1 MFIPLKNIRLA
12 RTRFAALIALGLII
26 MLASI
31 NARLTVGAMAQEQ
44 EMAVTASFSAEAPI
58 KPDQRIE
65 FTLNRPLTNKEGR
78 LAVLLGETDITRLLI
93 AAETKLTYIPK
104 AVALPLGDSEVTV
117 YLVSPANEWKE
128 IARFPLKVSNEPSAS
143 PATETK
149 ENGPEEISKETVEK
163 TAEVKENSTEE
174 KPKESAEKPS
184 ESKESEAGE
193 KTAEAKPDEQT
204 AKSEEKTEAGETAEP
219 KKDGEQAESQSQDQS
234 SDSSQTQAKR
244 FGFEKLDFI
253 PALTITVNSQPFQS
267 TFPAANLPARPTFTD
282 TNLTASIKTEMARG
296 FLKSQYQFDFVG
308 ASFQEQALRFGLLG
322 DRAPNIDLS
331 SYLTEMQIGKA
342 KYQLGHTSFGT
353 LRHLINGHS
362 TRGMTFAIPITS
374 RFDFSVAA
382 MNGTTIVGYDNFF
395 GLDQRRHQL
404 LSGMLGIEFLTKR
417 PGGLRLETGVME
429 GWLLPVT
436 DFTQGEINDAER
448 SRGFALR
455 LIATNPSQRFKF
467 ESGYTRSQF
476 FNPAD
481 PLLDQNQ
488 ETVASEALW
497 RNAYYIE
504 TGVDILKDITVTKTK
519 KANLSFAFK
528 MELVDPLFRSLG
540 ASAQADKLSF
550 DYSVNGSIGEITAQY
565 AHQRFEDNL
574 ADIPSILKSLTRGHA
589 FNISIPVASLFGNPE
604 KPSPLLPR
612 TSYTFNRTYQFG
624 AAIPV
629 NGGFEVDLSSIP
641 DQISTNQ
648 GITADW
654 QIEKWRFQYRINHS
668 FQNNRQ
674 AGSELN
680 DLKNLTN
687 GFGFGVSPTASFDL
701 NFDFNADSS
710 FDRQADTINRTMR
723 IGPNFNWRIT
733 QKSVVAS
740 NISFTLAGD
749 AAETKRNRN
758 AEFDIQFSQQFGYE
772 KDKFRKLA
780 GQFSIRYANQYART
794 RDFAFGLNDLT
805 RNQTLNMQ
813 ISFTFF

>member
-1 MFIPLKNIRLA
+1 M
-12 RTRFAALIALGLII
+12 
-26 MLASI
+26 
-31 NARLTVGAMAQEQ
+31 VGAMAQEQ
-44 EMAVTASFSAEAPI
+44 ELAVTASFSAEAPI

-65 FTLNRPLTNKEGR
+65 FTLSRTLAAKEGR
-78 LAVLLGETDITRLLI
+78 LAILLGAVDVTKLLI
-93 AAETKLTYIPK
+93 SAETKLTYIPK
-104 AVALPLGDSEVTV
+104 TIPLPLGDSEVTI
-117 YLVSPANEWKE
+117 YLVSPSSNWKE
-128 IARFPLKVSNEPSAS
+128 VARFPMKVSNEPPVTSVIE
-143 PATETK
+143 ATEK
-149 ENGPEEISKETVEK
+149 AP
-163 TAEVKENSTEE
+163 EE
-174 KPKESAEKPS
+174 KPKETSENS
-184 ESKESEAGE
+184 TESKENSAEEKPKEADSQ
-193 KTAEAKPDEQT
+193 KTDEQSAET
-204 AKSEEKTEAGETAEP
+204 EDKAATEETTET
-219 KKDGEQAESQSQDQS
+219 KKDGEQADSQSQNQS
-234 SDSSQTQAKR
+234 VDSSQTQTKR

-282 TNLTASIKTEMARG
+282 TNMTASLKTEMARG
-296 FLKSQYQFDFVG
+296 LMKSQYQFDFVG
-308 ASFQEQALRFGLLG
+308 ASFQEQALRFGELG
-322 DRAPNIDLS
+322 ERAPNIDLS

-362 TRGMTFAIPITS
+362 SRGMTFAIPITS
-374 RFDFSVAA
+374 RFDFSIAA

-395 GLDQRRHQL
+395 GLDKRRHQL

-436 DFTQGEINDAER
+436 DFTQGEVNDAER

-467 ESGYTRSQF
+467 EGGYTRSQF

-481 PLLDQNQ
+481 ALLDQGQ
-488 ETVASEALW
+488 QTVASEALW
-497 RNAYYIE
+497 RNAYFIE
-504 TGVDILKDITVTKTK
+504 AGVDILKEITVTKTR

-574 ADIPSILKSLTRGHA
+574 ADVPSILKSLTRGHT
-589 FNISIPVASLFGNPE
+589 FNISVPVASLFGNPE
-604 KPSPLLPR
+604 KPSALLPR
-612 TSYTFNRTYQFG
+612 TSYTFSRTYQFG

-641 DQISTNQ
+641 DQIGTNQ

-654 QIEKWRFQYRINHS
+654 QIDKWRLQYRINHA

-674 AGSELN
+674 AGSDLN

-701 NFDFNADSS
+701 NFDFNADSA

-723 IGPNFNWRIT
+723 IGPNINWRIT

-749 AAETKRNRN
+749 EAETKRNRN
-758 AEFDIQFSQQFGYE
+758 AEFDIQFSQQFGFE
-772 KDKFRKLA
+772 KDRFRKLA

-805 RNQTLNMQ
+805 RNQILNMQ